1 MTASKAT
8 DSAGSAPAGPSSE
21 PSKAYKYYML
31 GMLTFVYTMNFVD
44 RQILSV
50 LQEPIRAEF
59 GLNDTQLG
67 LLQGITFAL
76 FYVTVGIPIA
86 RWADVGN
93 RRNIIALA
101 VGTWSLMTSLTGL
114 VQNYLQLLLVR
125 VGVGVGESGGS
136 PPSHSI
142 ISDLFQP
149 GERARALAIYSTGI
163 TFGIF
168 LAYVFGGWVS
178 DNFGWRT
185 VFIVLG
191 IPGVVIALVVRYT
204 FIEPERGAHD
214 GEVATSKPPPIMDVV
229 HYLASRKSFLHLS
242 MGSALHAFTGYG
254 IGAFLISFY
263 VRSYQI
269 PHDNL
274 SQITLP
280 IGIIIGV
287 AGVVGNYAG
296 GHLADRLGMRD
307 KRWHLW
313 VPAASTLIA
322 IPFAF
327 AAFAVNHLYLS
338 LALYALPLM
347 LGTMYLGPVIASAH
361 GIVSPAMRALTSA
374 ILFFILNLIG
384 LGLGPTL
391 LGVTSD
397 LLKPLLGTESLRY
410 AMMIAFTGYAWSA
423 VHYFMAAK
431 YYRDD
436 LERVS
441 NTLSEADRQASLVYK
456 WLKPLRRAN
465 S

>member
-1 MTASKAT
+1 MSTPETANN
-8 DSAGSAPAGPSSE
+8 PAAQPASDAS
-21 PSKAYKYYML
+21 PSKAHKYYML
-31 GMLTFVYTMNFVD
+31 GILTFVYTMNFVD

-59 GLNDTQLG
+59 NLSDTQLG

-93 RRNIIALA
+93 RRNIVALA
-101 VGTWSLMTSLTGL
+101 VGTWSLMTSLTGF

-125 VGVGVGESGGS
+125 IGVGVGESGGS
-136 PPSHSI
+136 PPSHSM

-149 GERARALAIYSTGI
+149 SERARALAIYSMGI

-191 IPGVVIALVVRYT
+191 VPGVIIAFVVRFT
-204 FIEPERGAHD
+204 FIEPKRGAYD
-214 GEVATSKPPPIMDVV
+214 GGATANKPPPVMDVV

-263 VRSYQI
+263 VRSYHI

-287 AGVVGNYAG
+287 AGVIGNYAG
-296 GHLADRLGMRD
+296 GYLADRLGERD

-327 AAFAVNHLYLS
+327 AAFAVNNLNLS

-361 GIVSPAMRALTSA
+361 GIVSPPMRALTSA

-391 LGVTSD
+391 LGLTSD
-397 LLKPLLGTESLRY
+397 LLKPVFGMESLRY

-423 VHYFMAAK
+423 VHYFMAAR
-431 YYRDD
+431 YYRQD

-441 NTLSEADRQASLVYK
+441 NTLSHADRKASLVYR
-456 WLKPLRRAN
+456 LLQPRRRPKA
-465 S
+465 

>member
-1 MTASKAT
+1 MRTPQST
-8 DSAGSAPAGPSSE
+8 HIPPAGAASGGGPST
-21 PSKAYKYYML
+21 AHKYYML

-59 GLNDTQLG
+59 NLSDTQLG

-93 RRNIIALA
+93 RRNIVALA
-101 VGTWSLMTSLTGL
+101 VGTWSLMTSLTGF

-125 VGVGVGESGGS
+125 IGVGVGESGGS
-136 PPSHSI
+136 PPSHSM
-142 ISDLFQP
+142 ISDLFHPSQ
-149 GERARALAIYSTGI
+149 RARALAIYSMGI

-191 IPGVVIALVVRYT
+191 VPGVLIAFVVRFT
-204 FIEPERGAHD
+204 FIEPVRGAHD
-214 GEVATSKPPPIMDVV
+214 GGGASKPPPFLDVL

-254 IGAFLISFY
+254 IGAFLVSFY
-263 VRSYQI
+263 VRGYQI

-274 SQITLP
+274 SKITLP

-287 AGVVGNYAG
+287 AGVIGNYAG
-296 GHLADRLGMRD
+296 GHLADRLGERD

-327 AAFAVNHLYLS
+327 AAFAVDHLHLS
-338 LALYALPLM
+338 LLLYALPLM
-347 LGTMYLGPVIASAH
+347 LGTMYLGPVLAAAH

-391 LGVTSD
+391 LGMTSD
-397 LLKPLLGTESLRY
+397 LLKPLFGAQSLRY
-410 AMMIAFTGYAWSA
+410 AMMIAFSGYLWSA
-423 VHYFMAAK
+423 VHYVLAAR
-431 YYRDD
+431 YYRQD

-441 NTLSEADRQASLVYK
+441 NTLSDEDRNASLVYK
-456 WLKPLRRAN
+456 LIKAPRRGQT